1 MIFFQYLAIPS
12 FFVFIIFILGFLLF
26 FLKKR
31 KGIFVILTAFLLLY
45 IFSITPVADFF
56 LYPLEK
62 DYSFLTADSLDQAN
76 KIVLLL
82 GGREADVLR
91 GYEVV
96 RLSHKMNNQAQVIIS
111 GTDNEEAVGLLDSFI
126 NRGIDKDNL
135 VIEGR
140 SRNTFENVQNIM
152 EITEQESFFLVTS
165 AYHMNRSLKEFKKM
179 GCEPIPAATDFR
191 RRGGKYTVFDYL
203 PNSRNLRNIDLAF
216 HEYAGQLLYLFY

>member
-140 SRNTFENVQNIM
+140 SRNTFENVQN
-152 EITEQESFFLVTS
+152 
-165 AYHMNRSLKEFKKM
+165 MNRSLKEFKKM

>member
-12 FFVFIIFILGFLLF
+12 FFIFIIFFLGFLLF
-26 FLKKR
+26 FLKKK
-31 KGIFVILTAFLLLY
+31 KGIFVILIAFLLLY
-45 IFSITPVADFF
+45 SFSITPVADFF

-62 DYSFLTADSLDQAN
+62 DYSFITAESLDQAN

-96 RLSHKMNNQAQVIIS
+96 RLSHKLNHQAKVIIS

-135 VIEGR
+135 IIEGR

-152 EITEQESFFLVTS
+152 EITEGESFFLVTS

-191 RRGGKYTVFDYL
+191 LRGGKYTFFDYL
-203 PNSRNLRNIDLAF
+203 PNARNLRNIDLAF